1 MLYAQIESNMC
12 HGKMKILRKI
22 RATIKIVG
30 DTEKVMFPFL
40 YFFFKFKLFLKMV
53 DLQCCVSFCC
63 TEK

>member
-40 YFFFKFKLFLKMV
+40 YFFFKFKLFLKNG
-53 DLQCCVSFCC
+53 
-63 TEK
+63 